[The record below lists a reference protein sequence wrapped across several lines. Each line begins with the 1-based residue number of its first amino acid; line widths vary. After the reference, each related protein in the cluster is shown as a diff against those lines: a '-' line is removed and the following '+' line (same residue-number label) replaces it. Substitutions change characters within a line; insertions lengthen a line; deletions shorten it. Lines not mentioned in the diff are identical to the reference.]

1 MNDEEFLK
9 RVKQTLV
16 SRVAGLHEA
25 DPAARV
31 HAAIGRA
38 RWTEGIHRTA
48 LALATAIG
56 AFLVVGAGILA
67 LATTRPSS
75 APEATIATPVASLS
89 PSARTS
95 PAPSAARP
103 VLDPGLPAGER
114 IVSLET
120 SVDGRFLAVLGMPD
134 GAPPGTAG
142 TISVLDSSG
151 ARVADATGTAIA
163 WVGPRRLALLSVGAG
178 SRLVV
183 LDVASRTRQELGT
196 GTGSLLGDGVAHLAI
211 VAGTTTTVVD
221 LATGARQVIHDR
233 VGLDWHG
240 SRLLLVQ
247 PAIPWSNG
255 ASAPSGPLSILDVG
269 SGRTSAVDPSL
280 AMLFSA
286 RFSPDGAT
294 VACDCF
300 PAKGVKDALGVV
312 PGVWLL
318 RASGGGGVAVEPVMP
333 RDLGAGTPP
342 FAWLADGDL
351 ALATGSGVRVVTPAG
366 TQVATRALGGQLAEG
381 FVPATPGSTVLATA
395 YAESGVQPFTWLDG
409 EGRTIASATIDALTT
424 PLAAVTAN
432 GTAYAVDPIS
442 ARTLLVLRPGT

>member
-1 MNDEEFLK
+1 MLS
-9 RVKQTLV
+9 L
-16 SRVAGLHEA
+16 A
-25 DPAARV
+25 
-31 HAAIGRA
+31 AAIGV
-38 RWTEGIHRTA
+38 
-48 LALATAIG
+48 L
-56 AFLVVGAGILA
+56 LVVGAGILA
-67 LATTRPSS
+67 LAATRPSS
-75 APEATIATPVASLS
+75 PPGAGIATPVASLS

-95 PAPSAARP
+95 LAPFAARP

-120 SVDGRFLAVLGMPD
+120 SLDGRFLAVLGMPE
-134 GAPPGTAG
+134 GAPAGTAG
-142 TISVLDSSG
+142 AIRVLDSTG

-163 WVGPRRLALLSVGAG
+163 WVGPMRLALLSGGAG
-178 SRLVV
+178 SRLIV
-183 LDVASRTRQELGT
+183 LDVASGTRKELGT
-196 GTGSLLGDGVAHLAI
+196 GTGSLLGDGLAHLAI
-211 VAGTTTTVVD
+211 VTGTTTTVVD
-221 LATGARQVIHDR
+221 LASGTRQVIHGR
-233 VGLDWHG
+233 IGLDWHG

-247 PAIPWSNG
+247 PTIPWSNG
-255 ASAPSGPLSILDVG
+255 AGALSGPLSILEVG

-318 RASGGGGVAVEPVMP
+318 PTSGGGGVAVEPVMP

-342 FAWLADGDL
+342 FAWLAAGDL

-395 YAESGVQPFTWLDG
+395 YAESGIQPFTWLDG
-409 EGRTIASATIDALTT
+409 EGRTIASATIGGALTT
-424 PLAAVTAN
+424 PVAAMTAN
-432 GTAYAVDPIS
+432 GATYAVDPIS
-442 ARTLLVLRPGT
+442 ARALLVLRPGT